1 MKPPEPS
8 PLADFRLHHPLRVRW
23 AEIDA
28 QGIVFNGHYLTY
40 FDVAITEYWRAINL
54 PYPDGMADSGNDL
67 YVVKTLINYKG
78 SAEYDDI
85 LDIGVHVSRI
95 GLTSITFQLG
105 IFREGERLIDG
116 EVVYVNADPETRRGA
131 PRPCRTSC
139 ATPSSISKRPT

>member
-1 MKPPEPS
+1 MSTPVPYS
-8 PLADFRLHHPLRVRW
+8 FFHQLRVRW
-23 AEIDA
+23 AEVDR

-54 PYPDGMADSGNDL
+54 PYPDGVTDAGSDL

-95 GLTSITFQLG
+95 GTSSITFQIG
-105 IFREGERLIDG
+105 IFREGNLLVDG
-116 EVVYVNADPETRRGA
+116 EIVYVNADPESRRAA
-131 PRPCRTSC
+131 PVPDRLRHAIEHFEAR
-139 ATPSSISKRPT
+139 ATKAHAT

>member
-1 MKPPEPS
+1 MSTPYS
-8 PLADFRLHHPLRVRW
+8 FFHQLRVRW
-23 AEIDA
+23 AEVDR

-54 PYPDGMADSGNDL
+54 PYPDGVADSGSDL

-95 GLTSITFQLG
+95 GATSITFQLG
-105 IFREGERLIDG
+105 IFREGRQLIDG
-116 EVVYVNADPETRRGA
+116 EVVYVNADAETRRAA
-131 PRPCRTSC
+131 PVPDKLRHAIEHFEAAHAKV
-139 ATPSSISKRPT
+139 ATA

>member
-1 MKPPEPS
+1 
-8 PLADFRLHHPLRVRW
+8 LRVRW
-23 AEIDA
+23 AEVDR

-54 PYPDGMADSGNDL
+54 PYPDGVADSGSDL

-105 IFREGERLIDG
+105 IFREGKLLVDG
-116 EVVYVNADPETRRGA
+116 EVVYVNADPETRRPA
-131 PRPCRTSC
+131 PVPDRLRHAIEHFEAAHAK
-139 ATPSSISKRPT
+139 ATA

>member
-1 MKPPEPS
+1 MSTPVPYS
-8 PLADFRLHHPLRVRW
+8 FFHQLRVRW
-23 AEIDA
+23 AEVDR

-40 FDVAITEYWRAINL
+40 FDVAITEYWRAIDL
-54 PYPDGMADSGNDL
+54 PYPDGVADPGSDL

-105 IFREGERLIDG
+105 VFREGELLVEG
-116 EVVYVNADPETRRGA
+116 EVVYVNADAETRRPA
-131 PRPCRTSC
+131 PVPDRIRH
-139 ATPSSISKRPT
+139 AIEHFEAARARAQA

>member
-1 MKPPEPS
+1 MSTPYS
-8 PLADFRLHHPLRVRW
+8 FFHQLRVRW
-23 AEIDA
+23 AEVDR

-40 FDVAITEYWRAINL
+40 FDVAITEYWRVINL
-54 PYPDGMADSGNDL
+54 PYPDGVADSGSDL

-105 IFREGERLIDG
+105 IFREGSLLVDG
-116 EVVYVNADPETRRGA
+116 EVVYVNADPESRRPA
-131 PRPCRTSC
+131 PVPGRLRHAIEHFEAAHARTT
-139 ATPSSISKRPT
+139 A

>member
-1 MKPPEPS
+1 M
-8 PLADFRLHHPLRVRW
+8 RLPYSFFHQLRVRW
-23 AEIDA
+23 AEVDR

-54 PYPDGMADSGNDL
+54 PYPDGVADSGSDL

-78 SAEYDDI
+78 SAEYDDV

-105 IFREGERLIDG
+105 IFREGNLLVEG
-116 EVVYVNADPETRRGA
+116 EVVYVNADPETRRPA
-131 PRPCRTSC
+131 PVPDKLRHAIEHFEAVHLKAV
-139 ATPSSISKRPT
+139 AT

>member
-1 MKPPEPS
+1 MSTPIPYS
-8 PLADFRLHHPLRVRW
+8 FFHQLRVRW
-23 AEIDA
+23 AEVDR

-40 FDVAITEYWRAINL
+40 FDVAITEYWRAIDL
-54 PYPDGMADSGNDL
+54 PYPDGVADSGSDL

-105 IFREGERLIDG
+105 VFREGDLLVEG
-116 EVVYVNADPETRRGA
+116 EVVYVNADAQTRRPSPVPDRIRHA
-131 PRPCRTSC
+131 IEHFEAARTR
-139 ATPSSISKRPT
+139 ARA

>member
-1 MKPPEPS
+1 MSLPYS
-8 PLADFRLHHPLRVRW
+8 FFHQLRVRW
-23 AEIDA
+23 AEVDR

-54 PYPDGMADSGNDL
+54 PYPDGVADSGSDL

-105 IFREGERLIDG
+105 IFREGKLLVDG
-116 EVVYVNADPETRRGA
+116 EVVYVNADPETRRPA
-131 PRPCRTSC
+131 PVPDRLRHAIEHFEAAHAK
-139 ATPSSISKRPT
+139 ATA

>member
-1 MKPPEPS
+1 MSLPYS
-8 PLADFRLHHPLRVRW
+8 FFHQLRVRW
-23 AEIDA
+23 AEVDR

-54 PYPDGMADSGNDL
+54 PYPDGVADSGSDL

-105 IFREGERLIDG
+105 IFREGHLLVDG
-116 EVVYVNADPETRRGA
+116 EVVYVNADPESRRPA
-131 PRPCRTSC
+131 PVPDRLRHAIEHFEAAHARTT
-139 ATPSSISKRPT
+139 A

>member
-1 MKPPEPS
+1 MSLPYS
-8 PLADFRLHHPLRVRW
+8 FFHQLRVRW
-23 AEIDA
+23 AEVDR

-54 PYPDGMADSGNDL
+54 PYPDGVADSGSDL

-105 IFREGERLIDG
+105 IFREGSLLVDG
-116 EVVYVNADPETRRGA
+116 EVVYVNADPESRRPA
-131 PRPCRTSC
+131 PVPDRLRHAIEHFEAAHSRTT
-139 ATPSSISKRPT
+139 A

>member
-1 MKPPEPS
+1 MS
-8 PLADFRLHHPLRVRW
+8 QLYSFFNQLRVRW
-23 AEIDA
+23 AEVDR

-54 PYPDGMADSGNDL
+54 PYPDGVAESGNDL

-105 IFREGERLIDG
+105 IFREGEQLIDG
-116 EVVYVNADPETRRGA
+116 EVVYVNADPETRRAA
-131 PRPCRTSC
+131 PVPDKLRHTIEHFEADHLKSAA
-139 ATPSSISKRPT
+139 AT

>member
-1 MKPPEPS
+1 MSAPYS
-8 PLADFRLHHPLRVRW
+8 FFHQLRVRW
-23 AEIDA
+23 AEVDR

-54 PYPDGMADSGNDL
+54 PYPDGVADSGSDL

-105 IFREGERLIDG
+105 IFREGRLLVDG
-116 EVVYVNADPETRRGA
+116 EVVYVNADPETRRPA
-131 PRPCRTSC
+131 PVPDKLRHAIEHFEAAHAKAS
-139 ATPSSISKRPT
+139 A

>member
-1 MKPPEPS
+1 MILPYS
-8 PLADFRLHHPLRVRW
+8 FFHQLRVRW
-23 AEIDA
+23 AEVDR

-54 PYPDGMADSGNDL
+54 PYPDGVADSGSDL

-95 GLTSITFQLG
+95 GLTMKRAINRQP
-105 IFREGERLIDG
+105 IPPPR
-116 EVVYVNADPETRRGA
+116 VNHQAEKP
-131 PRPCRTSC
+131 
-139 ATPSSISKRPT
+139 

>member
-1 MKPPEPS
+1 MKTPYS
-8 PLADFRLHHPLRVRW
+8 FFNQLRVRW
-23 AEIDA
+23 AEVDR

-54 PYPDGMADSGNDL
+54 PYPDGMADSGSDL

-105 IFREGERLIDG
+105 IFREGEQLIDG
-116 EVVYVNADPETRRGA
+116 EVVYVNADPEKRRAA
-131 PRPCRTSC
+131 PVPDKLRHAIEHFEADHLKT
-139 ATPSSISKRPT
+139 AAVT

>member
-1 MKPPEPS
+1 M
-8 PLADFRLHHPLRVRW
+8 RLPYSFFHQLRVRW
-23 AEIDA
+23 AEVDR

-40 FDVAITEYWRAINL
+40 FDVAITEYWRAIDL
-54 PYPDGMADSGNDL
+54 PYPDGVADSGSDL

-105 IFREGERLIDG
+105 IFREGSLLVDG
-116 EVVYVNADPETRRGA
+116 EVVYVNADPETRRPA
-131 PRPCRTSC
+131 QVPDKLRHAIEHFEAAHARTT
-139 ATPSSISKRPT
+139 A

>member
-1 MKPPEPS
+1 MKTPYS
-8 PLADFRLHHPLRVRW
+8 FFNQLRVRW
-23 AEIDA
+23 AEVDR

-54 PYPDGMADSGNDL
+54 PYPDGVAESGSDL

-95 GLTSITFQLG
+95 GTTSITFQLG
-105 IFREGERLIDG
+105 IFREGDPLVDG
-116 EVVYVNADPETRRGA
+116 EVVYVNADAETRRTA
-131 PRPCRTSC
+131 PVPDKLRHTIEHFEADHLKSAA
-139 ATPSSISKRPT
+139 AT

>member
-1 MKPPEPS
+1 MSTPVPYS
-8 PLADFRLHHPLRVRW
+8 FFHQLRVRW
-23 AEIDA
+23 AEVDR

-40 FDVAITEYWRAINL
+40 FDVAITEYWRAIDL
-54 PYPDGMADSGNDL
+54 PYPDGVADSGSDL

-105 IFREGERLIDG
+105 VFREGELLVEG
-116 EVVYVNADPETRRGA
+116 EVVYVNADAETRR
-131 PRPCRTSC
+131 
-139 ATPSSISKRPT
+139 PSPVPDRIRHAIEHFEAARARAQA

>member
-1 MKPPEPS
+1 MS
-8 PLADFRLHHPLRVRW
+8 QLYSFFNQLRVRW
-23 AEIDA
+23 AEVDR

-54 PYPDGMADSGNDL
+54 PYPDGVAESGSDL

-95 GLTSITFQLG
+95 GTTSITFQLG
-105 IFREGERLIDG
+105 IFREGDLLVDG
-116 EVVYVNADPETRRGA
+116 EVVYVNADAETRRAA
-131 PRPCRTSC
+131 PVPDKLRHTIEHFEADHLKSAA
-139 ATPSSISKRPT
+139 AT

>member
-1 MKPPEPS
+1 MSTPIPYS
-8 PLADFRLHHPLRVRW
+8 FFHQLRVRW
-23 AEIDA
+23 AEVDR

-40 FDVAITEYWRAINL
+40 FDVAITEYWRAIDL
-54 PYPDGMADSGNDL
+54 PYPDGVADSGSDL

-105 IFREGERLIDG
+105 VFREGYLLVEG
-116 EVVYVNADPETRRGA
+116 EVVYVNADAQTRRPSPVPDRIRHA
-131 PRPCRTSC
+131 IEHFEAARTR
-139 ATPSSISKRPT
+139 ARA

>member
-1 MKPPEPS
+1 MTPYS
-8 PLADFRLHHPLRVRW
+8 FFHQLRVRW
-23 AEIDA
+23 AEVDR

-54 PYPDGMADSGNDL
+54 PYPDGVAESGSDL

-95 GLTSITFQLG
+95 GATSITFQLG
-105 IFREGERLIDG
+105 IFREGEQLIDG
-116 EVVYVNADPETRRGA
+116 EVVYVNADPETRRAA
-131 PRPCRTSC
+131 PVPDKLRHAIEHFEAARHKPAA
-139 ATPSSISKRPT
+139 AT

>member
-1 MKPPEPS
+1 MTPYS
-8 PLADFRLHHPLRVRW
+8 FFCQLRVRW
-23 AEIDA
+23 AEVDR

-40 FDVAITEYWRAINL
+40 FDVAITEYWRAIDL
-54 PYPDGMADSGNDL
+54 PYPDGVADSGSDL

-105 IFREGERLIDG
+105 IFREGKLLVDG
-116 EVVYVNADPETRRGA
+116 EVVYVNADPDTRKPA
-131 PRPCRTSC
+131 PVPERIRH
-139 ATPSSISKRPT
+139 AIEHFEAGRAKAAAI